1 MTDNNNLTKRDF
13 LKRTGTASVA
23 AASTVFAAPYVRAQ
37 SDTITWRLQ
46 TYAGPALAEKVIKP
60 SIDEFNRIA
69 DGEMKI
75 ELYNADQLVPHGELF
90 RAVQSGQI
98 DAIQTDDDSINAPVD
113 VSIFGAYFPFA
124 SRYYLDVPVLW
135 NWYGIRELFEDAYA
149 EIDNVSYLSTGAWD
163 PCNFATNKP
172 IRSLEDFKGLRL
184 FMFPTVGKF
193 MERFGVTPVSIP
205 WEDVQ
210 VALQTGSL
218 DGVAWSGIAED
229 YNAGW
234 ADVTKYYLT
243 NNVSGAW
250 AGSYFVN
257 SESWRKVPEKLRRLY
272 MMCIDASHYNR
283 LQWYW
288 WGEAYYRVHGEK
300 LEMTSIPESEWRTV
314 EDEAFKFWDEKAK
327 EGPRNARAVEI
338 LKQYVDTMRK
348 AGPPYRYES
357 S

>member
-1 MTDNNNLTKRDF
+1 MSSQNVSKREF
-13 LKRTGTASVA
+13 LKTAGTASVA
-23 AASTVFAAPYVRAQ
+23 AASTAIAAPNVVRAQ
-37 SDTITWRLQ
+37 DTITWRLQ

-60 SIDEFNRIA
+60 SVDEFNRIA

-75 ELYNADQLVPHGELF
+75 ELYNADQLVPHSELF
-90 RAVQSGQI
+90 RALQDGTVDAVQS
-98 DAIQTDDDSINAPVD
+98 DDDSINAPID

-124 SRYYLDVPVLW
+124 SRFYLDVPVLW
-135 NWYGIRELFEDAYA
+135 NWYGLREVFEDAYA
-149 EIDNVSYLSTGAWD
+149 EIENVTYLSTGAWD

-172 IRSLEDFKGLRL
+172 IRSLADFEGLRL
-184 FMFPTVGKF
+184 FMFPTIGNF

-257 SESWRKVPEKLRRLY
+257 SESWAQVPDRLKRLFL
-272 MMCIDASHYNR
+272 MSIDASHYNR

-288 WGEAYYRVHGEK
+288 WGEAYYRVHGDK
-300 LEMTSIPESEWRTV
+300 LEMTSIPEDEWRTV
-314 EDEAFKFWDEKAK
+314 EDEAFKFWDEKAQ
-327 EGPRNARAVEI
+327 ESERNARVVNI
-338 LKQYVDTMRK
+338 LKQYVETMRQ
-348 AGPPYRYES
+348 AGSPYRA
-357 S
+357 

>member
-1 MTDNNNLTKRDF
+1 MTDQKTVTKRQF
-13 LKRTGTASVA
+13 LKTAGTASVA
-23 AASTVFAAPYVRAQ
+23 AASTAIGAPYVKAQ
-37 SDTITWRLQ
+37 SPITWRLQ

-60 SIDEFNRIA
+60 SVDEFNRIA

-75 ELYNADQLVPHGELF
+75 ELYNANQLVPHGELF
-90 RAVQSGQI
+90 RALQNGTV
-98 DAIQTDDDSINAPVD
+98 DAIQSDDDSINAPVD

-135 NWYGIRELFEDAYA
+135 NWYGLKEIFEEAYSDI
-149 EIDNVSYLSTGAWD
+149 ENVTYLSTGAWD
-163 PCNFATNKP
+163 PCNFATKKP
-172 IRSLEDFKGLRL
+172 IRSMEDFKGLRL
-184 FMFPTVGKF
+184 FMFPTVGRF

-234 ADVTKYYLT
+234 ADVTSYYLT

-250 AGSYFVN
+250 AGSYLVN
-257 SESWRKVPEKLRRLY
+257 TESWNKVPDRLKRLWL
-272 MMCIDASHYNR
+272 MCIDASHYNR

-288 WGEAYYRVHGEK
+288 WGEAYYRVHGDK
-300 LEMTSIPESEWRTV
+300 LETTSISESEWRKV
-314 EDEAFKFWDEKAK
+314 EDEAFKFWDEKAQ
-327 EGPRNARAVEI
+327 ESERNARVVEI
-338 LKQYVDTMRK
+338 LKQYTETMRK
-348 AGPPYRYES
+348 AGPPYRYGS
-357 S
+357 